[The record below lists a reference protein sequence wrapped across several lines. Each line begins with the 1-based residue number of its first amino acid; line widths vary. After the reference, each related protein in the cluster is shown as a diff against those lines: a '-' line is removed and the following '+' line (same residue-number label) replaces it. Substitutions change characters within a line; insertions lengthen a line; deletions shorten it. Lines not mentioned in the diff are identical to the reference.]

1 MKRPLLSGLV
11 ALVCLATGL
20 APAARAD
27 VKLPSVI
34 GSHMVLQR
42 DKPLPIW
49 GWADP
54 GEEVSVQLGEN
65 TVRTKADPK
74 GNWKV
79 ALPRMKADGKEHTL
93 TVTGNNKIELKDIL
107 IGEVWIGS
115 GQSNMQWWLR
125 ETHGA
130 KETIAAANQP
140 DIRL

>member
-1 MKRPLLSGLV
+1 MKRFGLSGIFLVVV
-11 ALVCLATGL
+11 ALSAVLVDSVC
-20 APAARAD
+20 AD
-27 VKLPSVI
+27 VKLPTVI

-107 IGEVWIGS
+107 IGEVWIG
-115 GQSNMQWWLR
+115 
-125 ETHGA
+125 
-130 KETIAAANQP
+130 
-140 DIRL
+140 